1 MILPIILL
9 VIGFILIVIAAQ
21 ELVLSAAYISKSF
34 NISPIL
40 IGLTIIALG
49 TSAPEIIVSITAS
62 LNNKGTLAMGNAV
75 GSNIANIGLVLGLS
89 AIIKPICIQSNTLL
103 REIPIL
109 FVIMAGTYLL
119 LLDGYF
125 SIYDGLLLL
134 LGLTLLFA
142 FLANIA
148 KQASKDPLN
157 KEVENEIPK
166 TFIYPYWR
174 LVGSLI
180 LLPISAHLIVHNGV
194 SIASYLGVSDVVIG
208 LTVIAIGTSLP
219 EVVTTIL
226 SLLKGEND
234 LAIGGIIGSN
244 MFNLLAVLPFAGLIS
259 PSDVPSVINHRDYPI
274 MLGITALLI
283 VFTFNSKKSLTRLSG
298 AILLSLYVAYLC
310 LLSLTAS

>member
-9 VIGFILIVIAAQ
+9 VIGFVLIVIAAQ